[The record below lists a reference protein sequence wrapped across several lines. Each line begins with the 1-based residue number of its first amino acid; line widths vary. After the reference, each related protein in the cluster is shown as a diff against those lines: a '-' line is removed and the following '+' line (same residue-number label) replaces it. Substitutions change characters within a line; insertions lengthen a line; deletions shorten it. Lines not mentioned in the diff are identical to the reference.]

1 MNYKLKTNWGK
12 IKVKLLCFP
21 FLYIF
26 ILYIYIY
33 ILLQINAGIYFY
45 FELLTAGITFLTLY
59 ILGSGLKLI
68 LKS

>member
-26 ILYIYIY
+26 ILYIYI
-33 ILLQINAGIYFY
+33 LQINAGIYFY

>member
-26 ILYIYIY
+26 IFYIYIY
-33 ILLQINAGIYFY
+33 ILQINAGIYFY